1 MDTSRENADRVAE
14 ELYAAAL
21 HPERLRR
28 FLDAWDRRI
37 LAPILS
43 RDDLSLKQKVEA
55 ENLLGHF
62 KSALEIAELKR
73 DAADRSLGERL
84 RRDTQ
89 PCLALAPDASIC
101 LLNDAARV
109 ELGIAEGHTLADLVP
124 DATGERRLRSG
135 LKALSSSMAQT
146 TPQPFVVSLFGLH
159 GQHAPFIAYV
169 ERRADTDQ
177 CVLVLRCC
185 KASWDEFGSAMLAE
199 AFALT
204 PAEIRVLKA
213 LCEGLSPADI
223 AKQRGRSIETIR
235 RQVKAVMAKTETRSQ
250 SEVVRLSTDIL
261 HLCAK
266 MAVAAPTQLVSDT
279 ELDHTRFERIAMAD
293 GRVLEW
299 FRYGDPDGKPILL
312 FQPNSLPILPSVTL
326 ALMRDAGLHVVA
338 PFKPGTMGSSADA
351 FFSPE
356 RHVADALAAMR
367 QLGLQRF
374 WMAGHNMGGI
384 YALIAAG
391 AAPDCTEGVIMLDT
405 GAPIVEMRAI
415 RAMPPTARRSFLAA
429 REAPET
435 LYSAYAI
442 VANLFFSGTA
452 GRHTVREMAYADSPL
467 DIGAMMDEEIARC
480 VERNLEYSLCDPTR
494 AVDDLVLWVRDW
506 THLLDVLPASISVTM
521 IHGERHDWLPFE
533 DVARLAAGRSQ
544 VEAIGIAKTG
554 QLGLYTRAAEIV
566 KTLARVTSG

>member
-1 MDTSRENADRVAE
+1 MNTSHENADRVAE

-21 HPERLRR
+21 HPERLVR

-43 RDDLSLKQKVEA
+43 RNDLSLKQQVEA
-55 ENLLGHF
+55 ENLLGPF
-62 KSALEIAELKR
+62 QSALEIAELKR
-73 DAADRSLGERL
+73 DAADRTLGERL

-89 PCLALAPDASIC
+89 PCLALASDASIC
-101 LLNDAARV
+101 LFNDAARV
-109 ELGIAEGHTLADLVP
+109 ELGVADGNTLADLVT

-135 LKALSSSMAQT
+135 LNALSGSMAQI
-146 TPQPFVVSLFGLH
+146 TPQPFVVSLFGPH
-159 GQHAPFIAYV
+159 GQPAPFIADFD
-169 ERRADTDQ
+169 RRGDTGQ

-185 KASWDEFGSAMLAE
+185 KASWDEFGAAMLAE
-199 AFALT
+199 TFALT
-204 PAEIRVLKA
+204 PAENKVLQA

-266 MAVAAPTQLVSDT
+266 MAVAAPSRLKPDT
-279 ELDHTRFERIAMAD
+279 DLDHTRFERIAMSD
-293 GRVLEW
+293 GRVLEC
-299 FRYGDPDGKPILL
+299 FRYGDPDGTPILL
-312 FQPNSLPILPSVTL
+312 FQPNSSPILPSATL
-326 ALMRDAGLHVVA
+326 GLMRDAGLNVVA
-338 PFKPGTMGSSADA
+338 PFKPGTMGSSSDA
-351 FFSPE
+351 TFSAE
-356 RHVADALAAMR
+356 RHVDDALAAVR
-367 QLGLQRF
+367 HLGFERF
-374 WMAGHNMGGI
+374 WIAGHNMGGV

-391 AAPDCTEGVIMLDT
+391 SMPDCVAGVILLDT

-435 LYSAYAI
+435 LYSTYAI

-452 GRHTVREMAYADSPL
+452 GRRTVMEMAYADSPSDL
-467 DIGAMMDEEIARC
+467 SAIRDEEIARC
-480 VERNLEYSLCDPTR
+480 VDRNLEYSLCDPTR

-506 THLLDVLPASISVTM
+506 THLLDAMPESLPVKM
-521 IHGERHDWLPFE
+521 IHGEQHDWLPFD
-533 DVARLAAGRSQ
+533 DVARFAAGREQ
-544 VEAIGIAKTG
+544 VEAFAIAETG
-554 QLGLYTRAAEIV
+554 QLGLFTRAAEIV
-566 KTLARVTSG
+566 KILAEATRS